1 MAWTK
6 AKTPTRQIH
15 ARIVHNRTR
24 HDGRCRG
31 KTKGWM
37 RHASFHPCRTN
48 GRNVWDTIEHKRRW
62 KRPAHAL
69 SLKTR
74 METFVRSTFLS
85 PSQYIQWDVRMTH
98 QWREIEPSRH
108 DSKAMIQTIHTL
120 HPNSLAFRTMWVE
133 TPQLNI
139 LATSRHFRRLVFRSV
154 IFFSSHDEI
163 PAPNVRQGCTMHSDT
178 LVVSFLSCIDD
189 GLSCS
194 FPSYAHLSPSTYPF
208 FHVHVV
214 FPPFTSFVSLHL
226 PDVHTFPIVFRSIH
240 LSEGFGVPISPP
252 SGSDGPGIWTPLPSP
267 SRFLRRRETERG

>member
-1 MAWTK
+1 MGVKLFVVEGSMAWTK
-6 AKTPTRQIH
+6 AKTPTRQTH
-15 ARIVHNRTR
+15 ARIVHIRTR

-98 QWREIEPSRH
+98 QWREIEPTRH
-108 DSKAMIQTIHTL
+108 DSKAMIRTIHTL

-139 LATSRHFRRLVFRSV
+139 LATLRHFRRLVFRSV
-154 IFFSSHDEI
+154 IIFFSRR
-163 PAPNVRQGCTMHSDT
+163 N
-178 LVVSFLSCIDD
+178 FLSQQM
-189 GLSCS
+189 
-194 FPSYAHLSPSTYPF
+194 AK
-208 FHVHVV
+208 VH
-214 FPPFTSFVSLHL
+214 
-226 PDVHTFPIVFRSIH
+226 DAQ
-240 LSEGFGVPISPP
+240 
-252 SGSDGPGIWTPLPSP
+252 
-267 SRFLRRRETERG
+267 